1 MTHKNQ
7 NNIAVQMA
15 ILFIF
20 AIILWNTP
28 KLYVNAA
35 NIEET
40 QTEEETISI
49 DTTEETIY
57 NAPTT
62 SDNGVA
68 GFAFYY
74 DAEENG
80 DTVKDTIDGYDNIE
94 IKENIITTYKNLGIV
109 NVNNQLNI
117 RKEPNTSSKVS
128 ARVKKDT
135 GVDIL
140 DKTDD
145 GWLQIQSGEVKGW
158 ASAEYIIVG
167 EEALERSVSVS
178 KPYAVVNTNGAR
190 LNVRAK
196 DDKESKVLTQLSNGT
211 KSLLKEVKSNGW
223 IKIEYEKNKVGF
235 VSAEYIN
242 IKYLLSEA
250 EFLPEPKPEPKSTQ
264 TKKSSTYKKKN
275 NSSSSKDNN
284 DNSSNDTNKKEEPEI
299 EYDYS
304 TAESLVA
311 YAKQFVGNPYVW
323 GGTSLTNGADCS
335 GFVLS
340 VFAKY
345 GYSLPHSSSAQS
357 NYGYSISP
365 NTASL
370 EKGDLVFYGDPVYH
384 VAIYIGDGQIV
395 HAANSRKGIIISNMT
410 YMGSPSKARRIL
422 K

>member
-1 MTHKNQ
+1 MTYNNQ
-7 NNIAVQMA
+7 NSIAIQMA

-20 AIILWNTP
+20 AIILWNSP
-28 KLYVNAA
+28 KLHVNAA
-35 NIEET
+35 NIEES
-40 QTEEETISI
+40 QTEEETISTI
-49 DTTEETIY
+49 EENTNVI
-57 NAPTT
+57 PTT
-62 SDNGVA
+62 PNDGVA

-74 DAEENG
+74 DVEEDG

-109 NVNNQLNI
+109 NVNGENQLNI
-117 RKEPNTSSKVS
+117 RKEPNTSSKVI

-145 GWLQIQSGEVKGW
+145 GWLQIQSGKVKGW
-158 ASAEYIIVG
+158 ASAEYIITG
-167 EEALERSVSVS
+167 NDALDRSVSVS
-178 KPYAVVNTNGAR
+178 KPYAVVKTNGAS
-190 LNVRAK
+190 LNVRNK
-196 DDKESKVLTQLSNGT
+196 DDKESKVLTQLDNGK
-211 KSLLKEVKSNGW
+211 KSLIKEIKSNGW
-223 IKIEYEKNKVGF
+223 IKIEYEKDKTGF
-235 VSAEYIN
+235 VSAEYIE
-242 IKYLLSEA
+242 IKYLLNEA
-250 EFLPEPKPEPKSTQ
+250 EFLPEPKPIQT
-264 TKKSSTYKKKN
+264 TKKSSYKKKN
-275 NSSSSKDNN
+275 ESSSKN
-284 DNSSNDTNKKEEPEI
+284 NKKESENNKEEESI
-299 EYDYS
+299 IDYDSS
-304 TAESLVA
+304 TAESLVS

-340 VFAKY
+340 VFSKY

-365 NTASL
+365 NTGSL

-395 HAANSRKGIIISNMT
+395 HAANSRKGIIISSMT